1 MARVVLISFVAL
13 ICVLPALVSASRPVR
28 NPFVVHGKVVCDT
41 CCAGFET
48 TATTPVKDAIVRLEC
63 KNRDTLEEV
72 YSDVRKTDRDG
83 AYEFTVMED
92 HEDQLC
98 QTQLVSSGQKDCS
111 KILAGRERANV
122 IVTNNNGIISSD
134 RFANNLVFVRNQPMS
149 GCAQV
154 LQQYKLDD
162 EDA

>member
-1 MARVVLISFVAL
+1 MARVFILFVAL
-13 ICVLPALVSASRPVR
+13 VCVLPALVSASRPVR
-28 NPFVVHGKVVCDT
+28 SPFHVHGKVVCDT

-48 TATTPVKDAIVRLEC
+48 TATTPVKGATVRLEC
-63 KNRDTLEEV
+63 KNRDTMEVV
-72 YSDVRKTDRDG
+72 YSDVKKTNGNG
-83 AYEFTVMED
+83 AYEFTVLED

-98 QTQLVSSGQKDCS
+98 QTVLVSSGEKECS

-122 IVTNNNGIISSD
+122 VVTNNNGIISSD
-134 RFANNLVFVRNQPMS
+134 RFANNLVAVRNQPMS